1 MEEDYQLKKKE
12 IIEKMKEKEEQRKK
26 FRDDTAVAVKQVMKA
41 KPLYM
46 VIENRYKEE
55 IELPDL
61 DEKK

>member
-46 VIENRYKEE
+46 VIENRYKE
-55 IELPDL
+55 
-61 DEKK
+61 